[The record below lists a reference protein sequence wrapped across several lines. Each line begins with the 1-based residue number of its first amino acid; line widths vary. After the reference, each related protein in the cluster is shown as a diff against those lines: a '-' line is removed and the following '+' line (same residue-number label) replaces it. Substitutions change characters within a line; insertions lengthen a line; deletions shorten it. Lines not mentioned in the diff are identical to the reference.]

1 MGDNMLFEEAEL
13 LGKQKTEAQQKVEA
27 VGKNIQRVGF
37 LLTLLLTVPIILF
50 VVLGTVG
57 AVIGGV
63 IALLVLVSMFRK
75 KPKESADQQG

>member
-1 MGDNMLFEEAEL
+1 MLFEEAEL